1 MSCQRRD
8 EGDEIRGLGTSQ
20 PLAFID
26 NDAHKLLEGQCLFPL
41 QYTDVY
47 IAKRRLPITK
57 FRFRFYQAR

>member
-26 NDAHKLLEGQCLFPL
+26 NDAHELLEDQRVFPL
-41 QYTDVY
+41 QCTDVY
-47 IAKRRLPITK
+47 IAKRRLPVIELC
-57 FRFRFYQAR
+57 FRLYQPH